1 MFSGNTP
8 TRAKIAMR
16 PALQMLLAML
26 LPMVAPPALASSPE
40 AWEAH
45 RKEVALACAAL
56 PGFPHEGE
64 VTVEVNPF
72 GTPSHGV
79 AIITAKTGGVT
90 ERFACV
96 TDKATGA
103 AEMTPPFE

>member
-1 MFSGNTP
+1 
-8 TRAKIAMR
+8 MR
-16 PALQMLLAML
+16 TALLTLSAML
-26 LPMVAPPALASSPE
+26 LPMVAPPVLASSPE
-40 AWEAH
+40 AWEIH
-45 RKEVALACAAL
+45 GKEVALACAAL
-56 PGFPHEGE
+56 PDFPHQGE

-79 AIITAKTGGVT
+79 AIITVKTGDVT
-90 ERFACV
+90 ERLACI